1 MQQLQ
6 GLLKKHW
13 GYDTFRSLQEEAMAA
28 VMAHCDSVVVL
39 PTGGGKSLCFQIP
52 AMALPGLAVVV
63 SPLISLMKDQV
74 DALTGCGVPA
84 AFINSTQSSA
94 ERSAALSKLR
104 KGELKLLYVAPE
116 RLTADGFLDLLRQS
130 NVSFFAI
137 DEAHCISMW
146 GHDFRKDYRELKILK
161 RTFPN
166 LAVHGYTATATE
178 QVRTDIARQLALRDP
193 AVLVGSFDR
202 SNLIYRVDRRTRGGW
217 DQIRAVVDRHRK
229 ESGIIY
235 CISRNNVDDLSATLV
250 QNGYRALPYHAGM
263 DNADRKKNQ
272 EAFLHEK
279 VEIIVATVAF
289 GMGIDKSNVRY
300 VLHAGVPKSIEHYQQ
315 ESGRAGRDGL
325 EAECVLL
332 FSLGDLSVWRR
343 LLKDVPAEAHAIA
356 MKKLAQI
363 GDYCTSVTC
372 RHKELVNYF
381 GQEFSKASCGA
392 CDVCL
397 DETDS
402 LPDSVPDSL
411 SDSLVTAQKILSC
424 VVRLEERYGAD
435 YTALVL
441 IGADDPRIRERGHD
455 KLKTLGAL
463 SAATRQDV
471 HHWIEQL
478 IAQECLSRT
487 GEFPTL
493 TVTPKGWRV
502 IRGEEKPRLP
512 LPSGQRVS
520 RSRIAV
526 DSWEGVDQ
534 ELFEKLRVLR
544 RQIAD
549 DKEVPAFVVFSDATL
564 RDLARRRPSTWDGL
578 LGVAGI
584 GEQKRSDYGTRFLE
598 CITAHCRTRS
608 IPTDITPQQRPGP
621 RVRINGMTPV
631 SRDDATALAFELFD
645 RGGTLEDVAV
655 AIGRSRKRTSL
666 YLTKYLAARGRSTP
680 EPWLDD
686 DTFAR
691 IRAAAAQDG
700 MEWLKPIFESLGG
713 TVDYDLIRIGVA
725 CLRNQTEAGTEVKNP
740 AAR

>member
-13 GYDTFRSLQEEAMAA
+13 GYDTFRPLQEEAMAA
-28 VMAHCDSVVVL
+28 VMAHRDSVVVL

-84 AFINSTQSSA
+84 AFINSTQSTA
-94 ERSAALSKLR
+94 ERRATLDRLR

-116 RLTADGFLDLLRQS
+116 RLTADGFLDFLKES
-130 NVSFFAI
+130 AVSFFAV

-161 RTFPN
+161 TAFPN

-178 QVRTDIARQLALRDP
+178 QVRSDIARQLTLRDP
-193 AVLVGSFDR
+193 AVLVGAFDR
-202 SNLIYRVDRRTRGGW
+202 PNLIYRVDRRTRGGW
-217 DQIRAVVDRHRK
+217 DQIRALVDRHRS

-235 CISRNNVDDLSATLV
+235 CISRNKVDDLSAALV
-250 QNGYRALPYHAGM
+250 QSGYRALPYHAGM
-263 DNADRKKNQ
+263 EDADRKKNQ

-343 LLKDVPAEAHAIA
+343 LLKDMPAEAHATA

-363 GDYCTSVTC
+363 GDYCTDVTC
-372 RHKELVNYF
+372 RHKALVNYF
-381 GQEFSKASCGA
+381 GQEFSKSSCGA

-424 VVRLEERYGAD
+424 VV
-435 YTALVL
+435 
-441 IGADDPRIRERGHD
+441 
-455 KLKTLGAL
+455 
-463 SAATRQDV
+463 
-471 HHWIEQL
+471 
-478 IAQECLSRT
+478 
-487 GEFPTL
+487 
-493 TVTPKGWRV
+493 
-502 IRGEEKPRLP
+502 
-512 LPSGQRVS
+512 
-520 RSRIAV
+520 
-526 DSWEGVDQ
+526 
-534 ELFEKLRVLR
+534 
-544 RQIAD
+544 
-549 DKEVPAFVVFSDATL
+549 
-564 RDLARRRPSTWDGL
+564 
-578 LGVAGI
+578 
-584 GEQKRSDYGTRFLE
+584 
-598 CITAHCRTRS
+598 
-608 IPTDITPQQRPGP
+608 
-621 RVRINGMTPV
+621 
-631 SRDDATALAFELFD
+631 
-645 RGGTLEDVAV
+645 
-655 AIGRSRKRTSL
+655 
-666 YLTKYLAARGRSTP
+666 
-680 EPWLDD
+680 
-686 DTFAR
+686 
-691 IRAAAAQDG
+691 
-700 MEWLKPIFESLGG
+700 
-713 TVDYDLIRIGVA
+713 
-725 CLRNQTEAGTEVKNP
+725 
-740 AAR
+740 